1 MIQQKYK
8 LVFFTPRTSTQTV
21 LQHLFTRFP
30 NHVGRIGAYGGC
42 AFVTPG
48 TGQFLPLEG
57 ANPAIGT
64 VGKPEQVEE
73 DRVEVLVL
81 GAEAGASAPSSEG
94 ATGIP
99 ADAGVDVRSVLQ
111 ELKKVHPYEEV
122 AYDIYRLED
131 F

>member
-1 MIQQKYK
+1 MPKYK
-8 LVFFTPRTSTQTV
+8 LVFFAPRASTQTV

-57 ANPAIGT
+57 AKPVIGA

-81 GAEAGASAPSSEG
+81 GANANDGRAESASATDTAPS
-94 ATGIP
+94 
-99 ADAGVDVRSVLQ
+99 DAGVDVKSVLQ

>member
-1 MIQQKYK
+1 MQKYK
-8 LVFFTPRTSTQTV
+8 LVFFTPRSDTQAV
-21 LQHLFTRFP
+21 LRHLFARFP

-42 AFVTPG
+42 AFVSPG

-57 ANPAIGT
+57 ARPAIGA
-64 VGKPEQVEE
+64 VGKPETVEE

-81 GAEAGASAPSSEG
+81 GRAGGGMEG
-94 ATGIP
+94 ATIAGANANAD
-99 ADAGVDVRSVLQ
+99 ADAGVDMRSVLQ

-122 AYDIYRLED
+122 AYDVYRLED

>member
-1 MIQQKYK
+1 MPKYK
-8 LVFFTPRTSTQTV
+8 LIFFTPRPSTQAI
-21 LQHLFTRFP
+21 LQHLFKRFP

-48 TGQFLPLEG
+48 NGQFTPLEG
-57 ANPAIGT
+57 ANPTIGA
-64 VGKPEQVEE
+64 VGKPEFVEE

-81 GAEAGASAPSSEG
+81 GSRPREG
-94 ATGIP
+94 AESES
-99 ADAGVDVRSVLQ
+99 ASSDSDAGVGMNAVLQ

-122 AYDIYRLED
+122 AYDVYRLEE